1 MDRYIKIDLIDV
13 TQKGKTFFVG
23 KIKALDLL
31 KIYTVRPAIYDVE
44 KNSSLAKIYPSERD
58 YYDDLIKTNKKT
70 ISDKD
75 FQRKYSEDRVAGV
88 KRFLNE
94 EEYALFPNTI
104 IANCELINDVE
115 DFQITEDSTLEELE
129 NLKNIPNNLSFLR
142 RNIEKTYS
150 LFIPNREKSVLVI
163 DGQHRLEGL
172 KRSNN
177 SVKQNYELL
186 VAFIIGFDR
195 SVIAQQFYTINYEQ
209 KPVNRSLLYHLMGEF
224 STNLDELSFMHKVI
238 KALNELQISP
248 FYKRIK
254 MLGVTSKELNK
265 DDRKLQ
271 SISLAFL
278 LDSLSRSISKKLN
291 SGIYQPI
298 FRFYYLNENYHVEII
313 KLLMK
318 YFNAIKEKS
327 IGWSDPSNSIISKGM
342 GVGALI
348 KVLYLIF
355 PIIFVGEWKMNP
367 SKIREIEKDDFFKY
381 LEGIE
386 NIDFTKN
393 GPFGGVG
400 SGGSVN
406 KIKEKVI
413 EELRYFSDGLSYNEF
428 EENLKKE
435 KGVMDQ
441 YKQWLKSNLD

>member
-1 MDRYIKIDLIDV
+1 MQIYKIRCNY
-13 TQKGKTFFVG
+13 G
-23 KIKALDLL
+23 
-31 KIYTVRPAIYDVE
+31 Y
-44 KNSSLAKIYPSERD
+44 S
-58 YYDDLIKTNKKT
+58 KKT